1 MKFEH
6 ERDKDYKRWLVE
18 LDDWLVRVVVLV
30 VVMVLVPGAGLAIT
44 DALTVIA
51 K

>member
-6 ERDKDYKRWLVE
+6 ERDKDYTRWSIE
-18 LDDWLVRVVVLV
+18 LDDWLVRAVIFAA
-30 VVMVLVPGAGLAIT
+30 VMVLAPGAGLAIP
-44 DALTVIA
+44 DALHIIA